1 MNILQELYKGM
12 DSIRGYIEHI
22 IFRNEDNGYTVLNLV
37 SGEDEITCVG
47 FFEYADEGEN
57 VELKGSYTEHAV
69 YGEQFKV
76 ESCEIRP
83 PEDTLSIIRYLGS
96 GAVKGVG
103 QALAARIVKEFGE
116 DTFRVIEE
124 EPERLTA
131 VRGISDRKARE
142 IALQLSDRQEQR
154 RIMVFLSGYG
164 ISGALANKIYT
175 RYGNETYRIINENPY
190 ILADDINGVGFRTAD
205 AIAKKAGID
214 MDSDYRIRSA
224 VTYILGVAAGEGHC
238 YLPLEEL
245 IQRSADLLEVPEDAV
260 HTQVMNLSVDRKIY
274 IKKIKEETAVYGR
287 AFYQME
293 LNCARRLRDLDITAY
308 EDESEI
314 IRKLTGI
321 EKSEKIELEEL
332 QRTAV
337 VKAVCNGLT
346 VITGGP
352 GTGKTTIIN
361 MIIRFFE
368 TEQMDIVLAA
378 PTGRAAKRMTEAT
391 GYEAS
396 TIQRLLKLRP
406 SGNEDTDGGLN
417 DMGSGS
423 SRGGFYYEMNED
435 NPIEADAVIID
446 EMSMV
451 DLPLFNALLRAVP
464 VGARLILVGDIN
476 QLPSVG
482 PGAVLKDVIHS
493 GCFDVIE
500 LRKIFRQAEQ
510 SDIVINAHMINDGG
524 HPALDNRSSD
534 FFFIERNNVDLVLN
548 NIIHLIRDKLPKYV
562 KAAPYDIQ
570 VLTPM
575 RKGSLGVESLN
586 PIIQRYLNPA
596 DPSKKE
602 YENEDVIFRE
612 GDKVMQIKNNY
623 RLEWEIVSRNGI
635 PIDGGVGVF
644 NGDTGIIKEINRLN
658 ETMIVEY
665 DGQRRVTYPFSGID
679 ELEHAFAVTI
689 HKSQGSE
696 YPAVVIPLLNG
707 PRMLFNRNLLY
718 TGVTRAKNCVV
729 LLGSRDKVNEMID
742 NTDEHL
748 RYTGLDHQIKQMK
761 QRNDYN

>member
-1 MNILQELYKGM
+1 M

-69 YGEQFKV
+69 YGDQFKV
-76 ESCEIRP
+76 ESYEIRP

-96 GAVKGVG
+96 GAIKGVG
-103 QALAARIVKEFGE
+103 QALAVRIVKEFGE

-124 EPERLTA
+124 EPERLAA
-131 VRGISDRKARE
+131 VKGISDRKARE
-142 IALQLSDRQEQR
+142 IALQLSDKQELR
-154 RIMVFLSGYG
+154 RVMVFLSGYG
-164 ISGALANKIYT
+164 ISGALASKIYN
-175 RYGNETYRIINENPY
+175 RYGSETYRIISENPY
-190 ILADDINGVGFRTAD
+190 LLADDINGVGFKTAD
-205 AIAKKAGID
+205 AIARRAGIET
-214 MDSDYRIRSA
+214 DSDFRIRSA
-224 VTYILGVAAGEGHC
+224 ITYILGVAAGEGHC
-238 YLPLEEL
+238 YLPVEEL
-245 IQRSADLLEVPEDAV
+245 ITRSVKLLEVSGDSV
-260 HTQVMNLSVDRKIY
+260 RTQISNLSVEQKIF
-274 IKKIKEETAVYGR
+274 IKKIKEETAVYGK
-287 AFYQME
+287 AFYYME
-293 LNCARRLRDLDITAY
+293 LNCARRLKDLDITAY
-308 EDESEI
+308 EDEADI
-314 IRKLTGI
+314 YKKLGGI
-321 EKSEKIELEEL
+321 ERSEKKELEEL
-332 QRTAV
+332 QRKAV

-368 TEQMDIVLAA
+368 AERMDFVLAA
-378 PTGRAAKRMTEAT
+378 PTGRAAKRMTETT
-391 GYEAS
+391 GFEAS

-406 SGNEDTDGGLN
+406 AGKEDE
-417 DMGSGS
+417 
-423 SRGGFYYEMNED
+423 RGGFYYEMNED

-482 PGAVLKDVIHS
+482 PGAVLKDVIRS
-493 GCFDVIE
+493 GSFNVIE
-500 LRKIFRQAEQ
+500 LKKIFRQAEQ
-510 SDIVINAHMINDGG
+510 SDIVVNAHMINEGR
-524 HPALDNRSSD
+524 HPALDNRSTD
-534 FFFIERNNVDLVLN
+534 FFFIERDNVDLILN
-548 NIIHLIRDKLPKYV
+548 NIIHLIREKLPKYV
-562 KAAPYDIQ
+562 NAAPYDIQ

-602 YENEDVIFRE
+602 YETDDAVFRE

-623 RLEWEIVSRNGI
+623 QLEWEIVSRYGI
-635 PIDGGVGVF
+635 PVDSGTGVF
-644 NGDTGIIKEINRLN
+644 NGDMGIIKEIDRLN
-658 ETMIVEY
+658 ETMVVEY
-665 DGQRRVTYPFSGID
+665 DGQRRVNYPLSGID

-718 TGVTRAKNCVV
+718 TGFTRARDCVV
-729 LLGSRDKVNEMID
+729 ILGSREKVNEMID

-748 RYTGLDHQIKQMK
+748 RYTGLDYQISGME
-761 QRNDYN
+761 

>member
-1 MNILQELYKGM
+1 M

-69 YGEQFKV
+69 YGDQFKV
-76 ESCEIRP
+76 ESYEIRP

-96 GAVKGVG
+96 GAIKGVG
-103 QALAARIVKEFGE
+103 QALAVRIVKEFGE

-124 EPERLTA
+124 EPERLAA
-131 VRGISDRKARE
+131 VKGISDRKARE
-142 IALQLSDRQEQR
+142 IALQLSDKQELR
-154 RIMVFLSGYG
+154 RVMVFLSGYG
-164 ISGALANKIYT
+164 ISGALASKIYN
-175 RYGNETYRIINENPY
+175 RYGSETYRIISENPY
-190 ILADDINGVGFRTAD
+190 LLADDINGVGFKTAD
-205 AIAKKAGID
+205 AIARRAGIET
-214 MDSDYRIRSA
+214 DSDFRIRSA
-224 VTYILGVAAGEGHC
+224 ITYILGVAAGEGHC
-238 YLPLEEL
+238 YLPVEEL
-245 IQRSADLLEVPEDAV
+245 TTRSVKLLEVSGDSV
-260 HTQVMNLSVDRKIY
+260 GTQISNLSVEQKIF
-274 IKKIKEETAVYGR
+274 IKKIKEETAVYGK
-287 AFYQME
+287 AFYYME
-293 LNCARRLRDLDITAY
+293 LNCARRLKDLDITAY
-308 EDESEI
+308 EDEADI
-314 IRKLTGI
+314 YKKLGGI
-321 EKSEKIELEEL
+321 ERSEKKELEEL
-332 QRTAV
+332 QRKAV

-368 TEQMDIVLAA
+368 AERMDFVLAA
-378 PTGRAAKRMTEAT
+378 PTGRAAKRMTETT
-391 GYEAS
+391 GFEAS

-406 SGNEDTDGGLN
+406 AGKEDE
-417 DMGSGS
+417 
-423 SRGGFYYEMNED
+423 RGGFYYEMNED

-482 PGAVLKDVIHS
+482 PGAVLKDVIRS
-493 GCFDVIE
+493 GSFNVIE
-500 LRKIFRQAEQ
+500 LKKIFRQAEQ
-510 SDIVINAHMINDGG
+510 SDIVVNAHMINEGR
-524 HPALDNRSSD
+524 HPALDNRSTD
-534 FFFIERNNVDLVLN
+534 FFFIERDNVDLILN
-548 NIIHLIRDKLPKYV
+548 NIIHLIREKLPKYV
-562 KAAPYDIQ
+562 NAAPYDIQ

-602 YENEDVIFRE
+602 YETDDAVFRE

-623 RLEWEIVSRNGI
+623 QLEWEIVSRYGI
-635 PIDGGVGVF
+635 PVDSGTGVF
-644 NGDTGIIKEINRLN
+644 NGDMGIIKEIDRLN
-658 ETMIVEY
+658 ETMVVEY
-665 DGQRRVTYPFSGID
+665 DGQRRVNYPLSGID

-718 TGVTRAKNCVV
+718 TGVTRARDCVV
-729 LLGSRDKVNEMID
+729 LLGSREKVNEMID

-748 RYTGLDHQIKQMK
+748 RYTGLDYQISGME
-761 QRNDYN
+761 

>member
-1 MNILQELYKGM
+1 M

-22 IFRNEDNGYTVLNLV
+22 IFRNEDNGYTVFNLV

-69 YGEQFKV
+69 YGDQFKV
-76 ESCEIRP
+76 ESYEVRP
-83 PEDTLSIIRYLGS
+83 PEDTISIIRYLGS
-96 GAVKGVG
+96 GAIKGVG
-103 QALAARIVKEFGE
+103 QALAVRIVKEFGD

-124 EPERLTA
+124 EPERLA
-131 VRGISDRKARE
+131 SVKGISDRKARE
-142 IALQLSDRQEQR
+142 IALQLSDKQELR
-154 RIMVFLSGYG
+154 RVMVFLSGYG
-164 ISGALANKIYT
+164 ISGTLASKIYN
-175 RYGNETYRIINENPY
+175 RYGSETYRIISENPY
-190 ILADDINGVGFRTAD
+190 LLADDITGVGFKTAD
-205 AIAKKAGID
+205 AIARRAGID
-214 MDSDYRIRSA
+214 ADSDFRIRSA
-224 VTYILGVAAGEGHC
+224 VTYILGMAAGEGHC
-238 YLPLEEL
+238 YLPMEEL
-245 IQRSADLLEVPEDAV
+245 VQRSVKLLEVPEDSV
-260 HTQVMNLSVDRKIY
+260 RTQVSNLSVEQKIF
-274 IKKIKEETAVYGR
+274 IKKIKEETAVYGK
-287 AFYQME
+287 AFYYME
-293 LNCARRLRDLDITAY
+293 LNCARRLKDLDITAH
-308 EDESEI
+308 EDETDI
-314 IRKLTGI
+314 YRKLGGI
-321 EKSEKIELEEL
+321 EKSEKKELEEL
-332 QRTAV
+332 QRKAV

-368 TEQMDIVLAA
+368 SERMDFVLAA
-378 PTGRAAKRMTEAT
+378 PTGRAAKRMTETT
-391 GYEAS
+391 GFEAS

-406 SGNEDTDGGLN
+406 AGKEDD
-417 DMGSGS
+417 
-423 SRGGFYYEMNED
+423 RGGFYYEMNED

-482 PGAVLKDVIHS
+482 PGAVLKDVIRS
-493 GCFDVIE
+493 GSFKVIE
-500 LRKIFRQAEQ
+500 LKKIFRQAEQ
-510 SDIVINAHMINDGG
+510 SDIVVNAHMINEGR
-524 HPALDNRSSD
+524 HPVLDNKSRD
-534 FFFIERNNVDLVLN
+534 FFLLERDSVDLILN
-548 NIIHLIRDKLPKYV
+548 NIIHLIREKLPKYV
-562 KAAPYDIQ
+562 KASPYDIQ

-602 YENEDVIFRE
+602 YETDNAIFRE

-623 RLEWEIVSRNGI
+623 QLEWEIVSKYGI
-635 PIDGGVGVF
+635 PIDSGMGVF
-644 NGDTGIIKEINRLN
+644 NGDMGIIKEINRLS
-658 ETMIVEY
+658 ETMVVEY
-665 DGQRRVTYPFSGID
+665 DGQRRVNYPLSGID

-718 TGVTRAKNCVV
+718 TGVTRARDCVV
-729 LLGSRDKVNEMID
+729 LLGSREKVNEMID

-748 RYTGLDHQIKQMK
+748 RYTGLDYQISGME
-761 QRNDYN
+761 

>member
-1 MNILQELYKGM
+1 M

-69 YGEQFKV
+69 YGDQFKV
-76 ESCEIRP
+76 ESYEIRP

-96 GAVKGVG
+96 GAIKGVG
-103 QALAARIVKEFGE
+103 QALAVRIVKEFGE

-124 EPERLTA
+124 EPERLAA
-131 VRGISDRKARE
+131 VKGISDRKARE
-142 IALQLSDRQEQR
+142 IALQLSDKQELR
-154 RIMVFLSGYG
+154 RVMVFLSGYG
-164 ISGALANKIYT
+164 ISGALASKIYN
-175 RYGNETYRIINENPY
+175 RYGSETYRIISENPY
-190 ILADDINGVGFRTAD
+190 LLADDINGVGFKTAD
-205 AIAKKAGID
+205 AIARRAGIET
-214 MDSDYRIRSA
+214 DSDFRIRSA
-224 VTYILGVAAGEGHC
+224 ITYILGVAAGEGHC
-238 YLPLEEL
+238 YLPVEEL
-245 IQRSADLLEVPEDAV
+245 TTRSVKLLEVSGDSV
-260 HTQVMNLSVDRKIY
+260 RTQISNLSVEQKIF
-274 IKKIKEETAVYGR
+274 IKKIKEETAVYGK
-287 AFYQME
+287 AFYYME
-293 LNCARRLRDLDITAY
+293 LNCARRLKDLDITAY
-308 EDESEI
+308 EDEADI
-314 IRKLTGI
+314 YKKLGGI
-321 EKSEKIELEEL
+321 ERSEKKELEEL
-332 QRTAV
+332 QRKAV

-368 TEQMDIVLAA
+368 AERMDFVLAA
-378 PTGRAAKRMTEAT
+378 PTGRAAKRMTETT
-391 GYEAS
+391 GFEAS

-406 SGNEDTDGGLN
+406 AGKEDE
-417 DMGSGS
+417 
-423 SRGGFYYEMNED
+423 RGGFYYEMNED

-482 PGAVLKDVIHS
+482 PGAVLKDVIRS
-493 GCFDVIE
+493 GSFNVIE
-500 LRKIFRQAEQ
+500 LKKIFRQAEQ
-510 SDIVINAHMINDGG
+510 SDIVVNAHMINEGR
-524 HPALDNRSSD
+524 HPALDNRSTD
-534 FFFIERNNVDLVLN
+534 FFFIERDNVDLILN
-548 NIIHLIRDKLPKYV
+548 NIIHLIREKLPKYV
-562 KAAPYDIQ
+562 NAAPYDIQ

-602 YENEDVIFRE
+602 YETDDAVFRE

-623 RLEWEIVSRNGI
+623 QLEWEIVSRYGI
-635 PIDGGVGVF
+635 PVDSGTGVF
-644 NGDTGIIKEINRLN
+644 NGDMGIIKEIDRLN
-658 ETMIVEY
+658 ETMVVEY
-665 DGQRRVTYPFSGID
+665 DGQRRVNYPLSGID

-718 TGVTRAKNCVV
+718 TGVTRARDCVV
-729 LLGSRDKVNEMID
+729 ILGSREKVNEMID

-748 RYTGLDHQIKQMK
+748 RYTGLDYQISGME
-761 QRNDYN
+761 

>member
-1 MNILQELYKGM
+1 M

-22 IFRNEDNGYTVLNLV
+22 IFRNEDNGYTVFNLV

-69 YGEQFKV
+69 YGGQFKV
-76 ESCEIRP
+76 ESYEVRP
-83 PEDTLSIIRYLGS
+83 PEDTISIIRYLGS
-96 GAVKGVG
+96 GAIKGVG
-103 QALAARIVKEFGE
+103 QALAVRIVKEFGD

-124 EPERLTA
+124 EPERLA
-131 VRGISDRKARE
+131 SVKGISDRKARE
-142 IALQLSDRQEQR
+142 IALQLSDKQELR
-154 RIMVFLSGYG
+154 RVMVFLSGYG
-164 ISGALANKIYT
+164 ISGTLASKIYN
-175 RYGNETYRIINENPY
+175 RYGSETYRIISENPY
-190 ILADDINGVGFRTAD
+190 LLADDITGVGFKTAD
-205 AIAKKAGID
+205 AIARRAGID
-214 MDSDYRIRSA
+214 ADSDFRIRSA
-224 VTYILGVAAGEGHC
+224 VTYILGMAAGEGHC
-238 YLPLEEL
+238 YLPMEEL
-245 IQRSADLLEVPEDAV
+245 VQRSVKLLEVPEDSV
-260 HTQVMNLSVDRKIY
+260 RTQVSNLSVEQKIF
-274 IKKIKEETAVYGR
+274 IKKIKEETAVYGK
-287 AFYQME
+287 AFYYME
-293 LNCARRLRDLDITAY
+293 LNCARRLKDLDITAY
-308 EDESEI
+308 EDEADI
-314 IRKLTGI
+314 YRKLGGI
-321 EKSEKIELEEL
+321 EKSEKKELEEL
-332 QRTAV
+332 QRKAV

-368 TEQMDIVLAA
+368 SERMDFVLAA
-378 PTGRAAKRMTEAT
+378 PTGRAAKRMTETT
-391 GYEAS
+391 GFEAS

-406 SGNEDTDGGLN
+406 AGKEDD
-417 DMGSGS
+417 
-423 SRGGFYYEMNED
+423 RGGFYYEMNED

-482 PGAVLKDVIHS
+482 PGAVLKDVIRS
-493 GCFDVIE
+493 GSFKVIE
-500 LRKIFRQAEQ
+500 LKKIFRQAEQ
-510 SDIVINAHMINDGG
+510 SDIVVNAHMINEGR
-524 HPALDNRSSD
+524 HPVLDNKSRD
-534 FFFIERNNVDLVLN
+534 FFLLERDSVDLILN
-548 NIIHLIRDKLPKYV
+548 NIIHFIREKLPKYV
-562 KAAPYDIQ
+562 KASPYDIQ

-602 YENEDVIFRE
+602 YETDNAIFRE

-623 RLEWEIVSRNGI
+623 QLEWEIVSKYGI
-635 PIDGGVGVF
+635 PIDSGMGVF
-644 NGDTGIIKEINRLN
+644 NGDMGIIKEINRLS
-658 ETMIVEY
+658 ETMVVEY
-665 DGQRRVTYPFSGID
+665 DGQRRVNYPLSGID

-718 TGVTRAKNCVV
+718 TGVTRARDCVV
-729 LLGSRDKVNEMID
+729 LLGSREKVNEMID
-742 NTDEHL
+742 NADEHL
-748 RYTGLDHQIKQMK
+748 RYTGLDYQISGME
-761 QRNDYN
+761 

>member
-1 MNILQELYKGM
+1 M

-69 YGEQFKV
+69 YGDQFKV
-76 ESCEIRP
+76 ESYEIRP

-96 GAVKGVG
+96 GAIKGVG
-103 QALAARIVKEFGE
+103 QALAVRIVKEFGE

-124 EPERLTA
+124 EPERLAA
-131 VRGISDRKARE
+131 VKGISDRKARE
-142 IALQLSDRQEQR
+142 IALQLSDKQELR
-154 RIMVFLSGYG
+154 RVMVFLSGYG
-164 ISGALANKIYT
+164 ISGALASKIYN
-175 RYGNETYRIINENPY
+175 RYGSETYRIISENPY
-190 ILADDINGVGFRTAD
+190 LLADDINGVGFKTAD
-205 AIAKKAGID
+205 AIARRAGIET
-214 MDSDYRIRSA
+214 DSDFRIRSA
-224 VTYILGVAAGEGHC
+224 ITYILGVAAGEGHC
-238 YLPLEEL
+238 YLPVEEL
-245 IQRSADLLEVPEDAV
+245 TTRSVKLLEVSGDSV
-260 HTQVMNLSVDRKIY
+260 RTQISNLSVEQKIF
-274 IKKIKEETAVYGR
+274 IKKIKEETAVYGK
-287 AFYQME
+287 AFYYME
-293 LNCARRLRDLDITAY
+293 LNCARRLKDLDITAY
-308 EDESEI
+308 EDEADI
-314 IRKLTGI
+314 YKKLGGI
-321 EKSEKIELEEL
+321 ERSEKKELEEL
-332 QRTAV
+332 QRKAV

-368 TEQMDIVLAA
+368 AERMDFVLAA
-378 PTGRAAKRMTEAT
+378 PTGRAAKRMTETT
-391 GYEAS
+391 GFEAS

-406 SGNEDTDGGLN
+406 AGKEDE
-417 DMGSGS
+417 
-423 SRGGFYYEMNED
+423 RGGFYYEMNED

-482 PGAVLKDVIHS
+482 PGAVLKDVIRS
-493 GCFDVIE
+493 ESFNVIE
-500 LRKIFRQAEQ
+500 LKKIFRQAEQ
-510 SDIVINAHMINDGG
+510 SDIVVNAHMINEGR
-524 HPALDNRSSD
+524 HPALDNRSTD
-534 FFFIERNNVDLVLN
+534 FFFIERDNVDLILN
-548 NIIHLIRDKLPKYV
+548 NIIHLIREKLPKYV
-562 KAAPYDIQ
+562 NAAPYDIQ

-602 YENEDVIFRE
+602 YETDDAVFRE

-623 RLEWEIVSRNGI
+623 QLEWEIVSRYGI
-635 PIDGGVGVF
+635 PVDSGTGVF
-644 NGDTGIIKEINRLN
+644 NGDMGIIKEIDRLN
-658 ETMIVEY
+658 ETMVVEY
-665 DGQRRVTYPFSGID
+665 DGQRRVNYPLSGID

-718 TGVTRAKNCVV
+718 TGVTRARDCVV
-729 LLGSRDKVNEMID
+729 LLGSREKVNEMID

-748 RYTGLDHQIKQMK
+748 RYTGLDYQISGME
-761 QRNDYN
+761 

>member
-1 MNILQELYKGM
+1 M

-69 YGEQFKV
+69 YGDQFKV
-76 ESCEIRP
+76 ESYEIRP

-96 GAVKGVG
+96 GAIKGVG
-103 QALAARIVKEFGE
+103 QALAVRIVKEFGE

-124 EPERLTA
+124 EPERLAA
-131 VRGISDRKARE
+131 VKGISDRKARE
-142 IALQLSDRQEQR
+142 IALQLSDKQELR
-154 RIMVFLSGYG
+154 RVMVFLSGYG
-164 ISGALANKIYT
+164 ISGALASKIYN
-175 RYGNETYRIINENPY
+175 RYGSETYRIISENPY
-190 ILADDINGVGFRTAD
+190 LLADDINGVGFKTAD
-205 AIAKKAGID
+205 AIARRAGIET
-214 MDSDYRIRSA
+214 DSDFRIRSA
-224 VTYILGVAAGEGHC
+224 ITYILGVAAGEGHC
-238 YLPLEEL
+238 YLPVEEL
-245 IQRSADLLEVPEDAV
+245 ITRSVKLLEVSGDSV
-260 HTQVMNLSVDRKIY
+260 RTQISNLSVEQKIF
-274 IKKIKEETAVYGR
+274 IKKIKEETAVYGK
-287 AFYQME
+287 AFYYME
-293 LNCARRLRDLDITAY
+293 LNCARRLKDLDITAY
-308 EDESEI
+308 EDEADI
-314 IRKLTGI
+314 YKKLGGI
-321 EKSEKIELEEL
+321 ERSEKKELEEL
-332 QRTAV
+332 QRKAV

-368 TEQMDIVLAA
+368 AERMDFVLAA
-378 PTGRAAKRMTEAT
+378 PTGRAAKRMTETT
-391 GYEAS
+391 GFEAS

-406 SGNEDTDGGLN
+406 AGKEDE
-417 DMGSGS
+417 
-423 SRGGFYYEMNED
+423 RGGFYYEMNED

-482 PGAVLKDVIHS
+482 PGAVLKDVIRS
-493 GCFDVIE
+493 GSFNVIE
-500 LRKIFRQAEQ
+500 LKKIFRQAEQ
-510 SDIVINAHMINDGG
+510 SDIVVNAHMINEGR
-524 HPALDNRSSD
+524 HPALDNRSTD
-534 FFFIERNNVDLVLN
+534 FFFIERDNVDLILN
-548 NIIHLIRDKLPKYV
+548 NIIHLIREKLPKYV
-562 KAAPYDIQ
+562 NAAPYDIQ

-602 YENEDVIFRE
+602 YETDDAVFRE

-623 RLEWEIVSRNGI
+623 QLEWEIVSRYGI
-635 PIDGGVGVF
+635 PVDSGTGVF
-644 NGDTGIIKEINRLN
+644 NGDMGIIKEIDRLN
-658 ETMIVEY
+658 ETMVVEY
-665 DGQRRVTYPFSGID
+665 DGQRRVNYPLSGID

-718 TGVTRAKNCVV
+718 TGVTRARDCVV
-729 LLGSRDKVNEMID
+729 ILGSREKVNEMID

-748 RYTGLDHQIKQMK
+748 RYTGLDYQISGME
-761 QRNDYN
+761 

>member
-1 MNILQELYKGM
+1 M

-22 IFRNEDNGYTVLNLV
+22 IFRNEDNGYTVFNLV

-69 YGEQFKV
+69 YGDQFKV
-76 ESCEIRP
+76 ESYEVRP
-83 PEDTLSIIRYLGS
+83 PEDTISIIRYLGS
-96 GAVKGVG
+96 GAIKGVG
-103 QALAARIVKEFGE
+103 QALAVRIVKEFGD

-124 EPERLTA
+124 EPERLA
-131 VRGISDRKARE
+131 SVKGISDRKARE
-142 IALQLSDRQEQR
+142 IALQLSDKQELR
-154 RIMVFLSGYG
+154 RVMVFLSGYG
-164 ISGALANKIYT
+164 ISGTLASKIYN
-175 RYGNETYRIINENPY
+175 RYGSETYRIISENPY
-190 ILADDINGVGFRTAD
+190 LLADDITGVGFKTAD
-205 AIAKKAGID
+205 AIARRAGID
-214 MDSDYRIRSA
+214 ADSDFRIRSA
-224 VTYILGVAAGEGHC
+224 VTYILGMAAGEGHC
-238 YLPLEEL
+238 YLPMEEL
-245 IQRSADLLEVPEDAV
+245 VQRSVKLLEVPEDSV
-260 HTQVMNLSVDRKIY
+260 RTQVSNLSVEQKIF
-274 IKKIKEETAVYGR
+274 IKKIKEETAVYGK
-287 AFYQME
+287 AFYYME
-293 LNCARRLRDLDITAY
+293 LNCARRLKDLDITAH
-308 EDESEI
+308 EDETDI
-314 IRKLTGI
+314 YRKLGGI
-321 EKSEKIELEEL
+321 EKSEKKELEEL
-332 QRTAV
+332 QRKAV

-368 TEQMDIVLAA
+368 SERMDFVLAA
-378 PTGRAAKRMTEAT
+378 PTGRAAKRMTETT
-391 GYEAS
+391 GFEAS

-406 SGNEDTDGGLN
+406 AGKEDD
-417 DMGSGS
+417 
-423 SRGGFYYEMNED
+423 RGGFYYEMNED

-482 PGAVLKDVIHS
+482 PGAVLKDVIRS
-493 GCFDVIE
+493 GSFKVIE
-500 LRKIFRQAEQ
+500 LKKIFRQAEQ
-510 SDIVINAHMINDGG
+510 SDIVVNAHMINEGR
-524 HPALDNRSSD
+524 HPVLDNKSRD
-534 FFFIERNNVDLVLN
+534 VFLLERDSVDLILN
-548 NIIHLIRDKLPKYV
+548 NIIHLIREKLPKYV
-562 KAAPYDIQ
+562 KASPYDIQ

-602 YENEDVIFRE
+602 YETDNAIFRE

-623 RLEWEIVSRNGI
+623 QLEWEIVSKYGI
-635 PIDGGVGVF
+635 PIDSGMGVF
-644 NGDTGIIKEINRLN
+644 NGDMGIIKEINRLS
-658 ETMIVEY
+658 ETMVVEY
-665 DGQRRVTYPFSGID
+665 DGQRRVNYPLSGID

-718 TGVTRAKNCVV
+718 TGVTRARDCVV
-729 LLGSRDKVNEMID
+729 LLGSREKVNEMID

-748 RYTGLDHQIKQMK
+748 RYTGLDYQISGME
-761 QRNDYN
+761 